1 MIQVKKPKT
10 GPKNLTLN
18 GTAQTAKD
26 CAAYDACPNDYKS
39 GKKFEIRSYYNA
51 KPVKAALMKA
61 HNNKC
66 CYCET
71 KSRSSGDFAVEHY
84 RPKGGV
90 KQSRKQKH
98 DDCLGYYWLAY
109 DWDNLLLSCH
119 ECNRDWK
126 STLFPLSNPRQR
138 ARRHHDDIKAERP
151 LIINP
156 AAKGD
161 PRRHIRFHHV
171 SPVGLTRKGRV
182 TIESLGLRR
191 ASLRERRL
199 LIIELINS
207 QLIIIANAKRH
218 PRDRVAQRDAIHAQ
232 QIIDSAVLSDA
243 AFSSMVK
250 DYLNGFTI

>member
-1 MIQVKKPKT
+1 MIQIKKPKT
-10 GPKNLTLN
+10 GPKNLIAK
-18 GTAQTAKD
+18 GVAQTAKD
-26 CAAYDACPNDYKS
+26 CSAYDACPSDYKS
-39 GKKFEIRSYYNA
+39 GKKFEKRSYYNA
-51 KPVKAALMKA
+51 RPVKTALMKA

-71 KSRSSGDFAVEHY
+71 KSSSPGDFDVEHY
-84 RPKGGV
+84 RPKNGV

-98 DDCLGYYWLAY
+98 DDCPGYYWLTY

-119 ECNRDWK
+119 DCNRDCK
-126 STLFPLSNPRQR
+126 STFFPLSNPRQR
-138 ARRHHDDIKAERP
+138 ARCHHDDIKAERP

-156 AAKGD
+156 TSKGD
-161 PRRHIRFHHV
+161 PRRHIKFHHV

-182 TIESLGLRR
+182 TIELLGLRR
-191 ASLRERRL
+191 SSLREKRL

-207 QLIIIANAKRH
+207 QLTIIESAKRH
-218 PRDRVAQRDAIHAQ
+218 PRDRLLQRDAIHAQ